1 MKNLFILYPG
11 GCGGNHLA
19 NLISTDSKFTQ
30 RFPSDN
36 YYEELLGKYQSKY
49 KTKYLGPYKNHLIS
63 IGQKE
68 VKGLI
73 FHFSEF
79 NNLDQLQDPAQ
90 VELLLTN
97 KTINIFNGHEHCYYN
112 VETKFKT
119 VGKMPDP
126 LWIMISYPKENTIPY
141 NRIKLYNFSP
151 DANKYKFPFY
161 PTSFIPRDPFDGIIV
176 VDERNGIILE
186 SEEIFTEYGSE
197 YIRQTLKPYG
207 VDLPIFADTLHKLW
221 YDKIKEIL
229 VLYEVFP
236 NKY

>member
-30 RFPSDN
+30 RFLSDN

-68 VKGLI
+68 VNGVI

-79 NNLDQLQDPAQ
+79 NNLDQLKDTEQ
-90 VELLLTN
+90 VKLLLEN
-97 KTINIFNGHEHCYYN
+97 KTINIFNGHEHCYYDI
-112 VETKFKT
+112 EKEYKT
-119 VGKMPDP
+119 VRIMPDP
-126 LWIMISYPKENTIPY
+126 LWIMISFPKENTVPY
-141 NRIKLYNFSP
+141 NRIKLCNFQP
-151 DANKYKFPFY
+151 NKDRYEFPFY
-161 PTSFIPRDPFDGIIV
+161 PTFIRPIEPSDGIA
-176 VDERNGIILE
+176 VDESNGIILE